1 MKRGRQLI
9 DARRAKMLSMI
20 RDRQT
25 IKVEELAAYFHVSLM
40 TVRRDLQ
47 ALEDKGVVGRF
58 YGGASAGPAAPPL
71 GGGGAPSPRRRPPAR
86 RYAAPFWTRGPSS
99 EARGR
104 PGRWFRVR

>member
-58 YGGASAGPAAPPL
+58 YGGASAGPEQ
-71 GGGGAPSPRRRPPAR
+71 
-86 RYAAPFWTRGPSS
+86 SS
-99 EARGR
+99 SDSSAGNSSSSC
-104 PGRWFRVR
+104 WDS

>member
-47 ALEDKGVVGRF
+47 ALEDKDVVGRF
-58 YGGASAGPAAPPL
+58 YGGASAGPEH
-71 GGGGAPSPRRRPPAR
+71 
-86 RYAAPFWTRGPSS
+86 SS
-99 EARGR
+99 SDSSAGNSSSSCLDS
-104 PGRWFRVR
+104 